1 MSTDPKTCPACS
13 ATNLSPPGPYACFKD
28 HVRYKFMGKMG
39 TFTRKDLTIQGDT
52 ARFCLECGY
61 MMLFA
66 SDEDMQQLRAAVA
79 EKS

>member
-1 MSTDPKTCPACS
+1 
-13 ATNLSPPGPYACFKD
+13 
-28 HVRYKFMGKMG
+28 MGKMG